1 MRTVPRLVDGE
12 LEQGPFVS
20 PYAYEW
26 FIEGEAWASRG
37 RHDEAAMAF
46 ENATAAPADD
56 ALLMTRLAEEYELS
70 GESRRADRTLAMAR
84 RSYPHSPRVAFAE
97 GRLAQHRGEDSE
109 AIAAYARAR
118 ELAPS
123 WDAPVVALAET
134 LVGAGHPER
143 ASAVL
148 LAYLSSS
155 LDARSER
162 ARTALLDLARRT
174 GDAETMVQALALDP
188 NSTPAKRA
196 QSAGKLALENGQP
209 ALAARML
216 QSALG
221 APENVDLW
229 LRALMQSGDR
239 KEVATFLAGSGS
251 QGLGGSSERLD
262 LLLQIG
268 EVERAF
274 DLFTAADPSPKAEYA
289 RGRVLLARGD
299 YLQAAAVLAEVPHG
313 AASFEAARMAFA
325 ECTVS
330 QGRRGAAAEALSQA
344 PHDSLAVRRTLAEIY
359 LGEGT
364 LTAALRLFD
373 PKQDSDRAVLAGLFE
388 RAGRFEE
395 AAAYYAALKAPSS
408 DQPRLRARASAERLA
423 SRGNHQAAIAV
434 LDRWTSAAPDDL
446 YARVRLV
453 ELLAADDQLDL
464 AQKSGRRTLELVDEP
479 KLRAHLLDL
488 LEGSPGPEF

>member
-1 MRTVPRLVDGE
+1 
-12 LEQGPFVS
+12 
-20 PYAYEW
+20 
-26 FIEGEAWASRG
+26 
-37 RHDEAAMAF
+37 
-46 ENATAAPADD
+46 
-56 ALLMTRLAEEYELS
+56 
-70 GESRRADRTLAMAR
+70 
-84 RSYPHSPRVAFAE
+84 
-97 GRLAQHRGEDSE
+97 
-109 AIAAYARAR
+109 
-118 ELAPS
+118 
-123 WDAPVVALAET
+123 
-134 LVGAGHPER
+134 
-143 ASAVL
+143 
-148 LAYLSSS
+148 
-155 LDARSER
+155 
-162 ARTALLDLARRT
+162 
-174 GDAETMVQALALDP
+174 
-188 NSTPAKRA
+188 
-196 QSAGKLALENGQP
+196 
-209 ALAARML
+209 
-216 QSALG
+216 
-221 APENVDLW
+221 

-239 KEVATFLAGSGS
+239 KGVATFLAGSGS

-268 EVERAF
+268 EVDRAF
-274 DLFTAADPSPKAEYA
+274 DLFKAADPSPKAEYA

-373 PKQDSDRAVLAGLFE
+373 PKQDSDRAALAGLFE

-423 SRGNHQAAIAV
+423 SHGNHQAAIAV

-479 KLRAHLLDL
+479 KLRAHLLDV